1 MATVNIKATLESDL
15 QTVWEI
21 VTKVEQYPTWRT
33 DIQKTEV
40 LPDKQFAE
48 ISKEGYRTIFAVTA
62 TEPCKRWEFDI
73 ENDNMT
79 GHWIGL
85 FTEKGQSTEISFTE
99 QVVPKKFFLKPFVKA
114 YLTRQQK
121 QFVTDLKM
129 ALDSK
134 K

>member
-21 VTKVEQYPTWRT
+21 VTKVEQYPAWRT

-40 LPDKQFAE
+40 SGDKQFAE

-114 YLTRQQK
+114 YLIRQQK